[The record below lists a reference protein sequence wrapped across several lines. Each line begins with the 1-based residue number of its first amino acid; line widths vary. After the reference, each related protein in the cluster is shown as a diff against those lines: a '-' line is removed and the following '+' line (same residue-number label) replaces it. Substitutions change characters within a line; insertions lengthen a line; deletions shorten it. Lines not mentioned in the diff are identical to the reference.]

1 MKWDALVVG
10 AGIGGLSAAVHLAAG
25 GLRVRV
31 LEAADAPGGKAGSV
45 VLDGVRVDTGPSVL
59 TMVDVFEE
67 LFRTAGTRLG
77 DEITLLAPEP
87 AFRYIYPDGVTL
99 DIHHRPEKTLE
110 SVERA
115 LGSGERQQLEAFLV
129 YAARIWNAA
138 APAFVLDSAPTIGT
152 VLRHGWRAAQI
163 LYRID
168 PLHSMRTAIHKRVGS
183 PHLRSLLAR
192 YATYNGSDFRL
203 APATLNCIAHVEL
216 ALGGYGVEGGMGALV
231 AALVRVAKRLGAEI
245 SCGARVERIEIAN
258 GKVNGVV
265 LGDGER
271 IACERVIATADAAQ
285 VAAQLLPPDLP
296 HGIVLDGPLSMSG
309 YNAVFRARRRS
320 GAERR
325 VAHTVLFPE
334 NYEQE
339 FIDIFEKS
347 RPPRDPTV
355 YLCAQEV
362 CHRIVGW
369 PDHEPLF
376 AMANAPPA
384 DETRGGEPAELERLA
399 ARLRERCKGAGL
411 VDRDDRTLWERTPR
425 DLARLYPF
433 SRGSIYGL
441 ASNNRYAAFMR
452 PPNVLKSV
460 PGLYLASGS
469 VHPGGGVPLAALS
482 GRVAARA
489 LLNSS
494 SPGSVL

>member
-10 AGIGGLSAAVHLAAG
+10 AGIGGLSAAVHLGAG

-59 TMVDVFEE
+59 TMIDVFAE

-77 DEITLLAPEP
+77 DEISLLVPDP

-99 DIHHRPEKTLE
+99 DVYHRAEETLQ

-115 LGSGERQQLEAFLV
+115 LGSNERQQLEAFLL

-138 APAFVLDSAPTIGT
+138 APAFVLGPAPTIGT

-168 PLHSMRTAIHKRVGS
+168 PLHSMRAAIHKRVRS

-203 APATLNCIAHVEL
+203 APATLNCIAHLEL

-231 AALVRVAKRLGAEI
+231 GALVRVAERLGAEI
-245 SCGARVERIEIAN
+245 SCGSEVERIEITN
-258 GKVNGVV
+258 GKVSGVV
-265 LGDGER
+265 LSHGER
-271 IACERVIATADAAQ
+271 IACERVIANADAAR
-285 VAAQLLPPDLP
+285 VAGQMLPPNMH

-309 YNAVFRARRRS
+309 YNAVFRARRRT
-320 GAERR
+320 GAGRR
-325 VAHTVLFPE
+325 IAHTVLFPE
-334 NYEQE
+334 DYEQE
-339 FIDIFEKS
+339 FIDIFERS
-347 RPPRDPTV
+347 RPPREPTV

-362 CHRIVGW
+362 CHRIAGW
-369 PDHEPLF
+369 PDHEPVF
-376 AMANAPPA
+376 AMANAPPT
-384 DETRGGEPAELERLA
+384 DQTHQGEPADLERLA
-399 ARLRERCKGAGL
+399 ARLRERCQGAGL
-411 VDRDDRTLWERTPR
+411 IDRDDRRLWERTPR
-425 DLARLYPF
+425 DLARLFPF

-441 ASNNRYAAFMR
+441 ASNNRYAAFKR

-469 VHPGGGVPLAALS
+469 VHPGGGVPLAVLS

-489 LLNSS
+489 LLNAA
-494 SPGSVL
+494 PRGGV